1 MNNPETLKELRE
13 IASFVLPE
21 VLEIR
26 RHLHKYPELSF
37 QEFETFSYLST
48 SLKKHDIRFRQAG
61 ETGIIGELKGRKPE
75 KRTILL
81 RADIDA
87 LPIEEN
93 TTLPF
98 ASKTKGVMHACG
110 HDVHSATLFG
120 TLLILKHLQNS
131 WEGTVRFVFQPGEE
145 KLPGG
150 ALKMIEEGV
159 LENPTPSLILAQ
171 HIYPELPAGNVGFC
185 PGPYMASADEIY
197 FDVMGKG
204 GHAAQPERT
213 SNPVWVAAKLLD
225 ALHDLHLSFQNK
237 HCLLSIGKVDAPGA
251 TNIIPEWVHMEG
263 TVRTFDETV
272 RKQLHREIGSIA
284 ERLSNKY
291 DILIKPEIRKGFP
304 PLSNDPEITNNA
316 RLIAIDLI
324 GKENVASINPRLTS
338 EDFSWYGQQVPLCF
352 YRLGT
357 AFPGNESA
365 PGLHTST
372 LNVNEDAIRT
382 GLLLFAALAMNL

>member
-1 MNNPETLKELRE
+1 
-13 IASFVLPE
+13 
-21 VLEIR
+21 
-26 RHLHKYPELSF
+26 
-37 QEFETFSYLST
+37 
-48 SLKKHDIRFRQAG
+48 
-61 ETGIIGELKGRKPE
+61 
-75 KRTILL
+75 
-81 RADIDA
+81 
-87 LPIEEN
+87 
-93 TTLPF
+93 
-98 ASKTKGVMHACG
+98 
-110 HDVHSATLFG
+110 
-120 TLLILKHLQNS
+120 
-131 WEGTVRFVFQPGEE
+131 
-145 KLPGG
+145 
-150 ALKMIEEGV
+150 
-159 LENPTPSLILAQ
+159 
-171 HIYPELPAGNVGFC
+171 
-185 PGPYMASADEIY
+185 MASADEIY